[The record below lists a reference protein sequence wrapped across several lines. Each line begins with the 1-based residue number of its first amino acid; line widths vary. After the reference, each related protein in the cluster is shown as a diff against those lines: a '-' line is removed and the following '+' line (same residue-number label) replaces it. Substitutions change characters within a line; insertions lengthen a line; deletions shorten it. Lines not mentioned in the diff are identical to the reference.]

1 MRRKITFHIGFEKT
15 GSYSFQTFCTRHAAL
30 LRRYSVVY
38 PTRSLAFGN
47 RNHAPLAACY
57 LNYDDWS
64 IRSSGRSRADV
75 LRTLRAELGPA
86 ERGDILISA
95 EHFSS
100 RFKEREIRQLA
111 TDFADFDCRIAV
123 VVREHRARL
132 FSAYNQSVRS
142 GRAMTLA
149 AYCDEVLHPS
159 NWYLHYATTIGAWE
173 GEFGRQNVTVLCYLP
188 DHDIVP
194 VLCNALIAPDPALL
208 ALNSR
213 RENQSIGPSATEL
226 LRRANSVIRR
236 VPKSSLPAF
245 QTALGVPR
253 RGFVCLAR
261 KLDPDAQGWQL
272 SEQDLQRLNEIAA
285 ADNEWLQAHY
295 GIRLPAIEQSGIA
308 SAPGVG
314 AGFAEPGSHPA

>member
-15 GSYSFQTFCTRHAAL
+15 GSYSFQTFCTRHATL

-38 PTRSLAFGN
+38 PTRSLAFGD

-57 LNYDDWS
+57 LDYDDFS
-64 IRSSGRSRADV
+64 IRSSGRPRADV
-75 LRTLRAELGPA
+75 LRTLRAEIGQA
-86 ERGDILISA
+86 EGGDILISA

-111 TDFADFDCRIAV
+111 TDFTDFDCRIAV
-123 VVREHRARL
+123 VVREHRTRL
-132 FSAYNQSVRS
+132 FSAYSQSVRS

-159 NWYLHYATTIGAWE
+159 NWYMHYATTIGAWE
-173 GEFGRQNVTVLCYLP
+173 GVFGRQNVAVLCYLP

-194 VLCNALIAPDPALL
+194 ALCNALIAPDPALL

-213 RENQSIGPSATEL
+213 RENRSIGPSATEW

-236 VPKSSLPAF
+236 VPKSSFSAF
-245 QTALGVPR
+245 QTALSAPR

-272 SEQDLQRLNEIAA
+272 SERDLQRLNEIAT

-295 GIRLPAIEQSGIA
+295 GICLPAIEQSEIA
-308 SAPGVG
+308 STLDVG
-314 AGFAEPGSHPA
+314 ARPGSHPA